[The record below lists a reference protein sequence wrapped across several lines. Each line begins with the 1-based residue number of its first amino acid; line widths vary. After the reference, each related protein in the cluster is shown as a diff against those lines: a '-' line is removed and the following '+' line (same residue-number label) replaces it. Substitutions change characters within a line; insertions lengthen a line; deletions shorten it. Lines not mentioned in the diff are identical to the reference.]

1 MSMLG
6 PAIAAGGSVAPVSV
20 SGGNLTWVVIV
31 AVVALAALA
40 VAGLLVREVLAASQG
55 TAKMQEIS
63 LAVQEGAAAY
73 LRRQFRTLGVFAFI
87 IPWILLVL
95 PADGES
101 VRWGRSAFFL
111 VGALFSALTGFTGMS
126 LCVRGN
132 VRVAAAAKES
142 GEHRAMRIA
151 FRTGGVAG
159 MFTVGL
165 GLFGAAIVVLIYRS
179 NAPEVLEG
187 FGFGAALLALF
198 MRVGG
203 GIYTKAADV
212 GADLVGKV
220 EQGIP
225 EDDPRNAATIAD
237 NVGDNVG
244 DCAGMAA
251 DLFES
256 YAVMLV
262 ASLILGKTAFGD
274 KGLVFPLIV
283 PMIGVITAVIGIF
296 SVRPLAR
303 DRSGMSAINRG
314 FFISAVISVIGVAV
328 LCFTFLPS
336 KFSALAGI
344 SDATIAGYNGNPQW
358 IAFGAVLIG
367 IVLASAIQLLTG
379 YFTETTRRPVKD
391 IGQASETGAATVIL
405 SGISVGMESAVYSAL
420 LIGGAVFGAYLLATG
435 NATIALFAVAMAGGG
450 LLTTVGVIVSMDS
463 FGPVTDN
470 AQGIAEMSGEVEG
483 DAAQAL
489 TKLDAIG
496 NTTKAI
502 TKGIAIATAVLAA
515 TALFGSFR
523 TSVEAA
529 LPAAARSTFALNVAQ
544 PNVLVGVIIGASVV
558 FLFSSLLIMAVG
570 RAAQRVVLEVRM
582 QFRNHPGIMDYTE
595 KPDYSRVVDIVTAD
609 SLRELVTPG
618 LLAVLTPIAVGFTFG
633 YAPLGSYL
641 VGAIAAGVLMAI
653 FLANSGGAWDNA
665 KKLVEDGNHGGKGSE
680 AHAATVIGDTVGDP
694 FKDTAGPAINPLI
707 KVMNLVSLLIATSV
721 VKYSGNTGLRIGVA
735 VGAVV
740 IIVAAIV
747 ISKRRAHSMGE
758 DVPAGAEVSGAT
770 SPAASVGSPDETA
783 DVVSAQAAAPDA
795 TVTAAA
801 PEAHQNGAT
810 HQNGNGHVATGSPS
824 SADLPPA
831 E

>member
-1 MSMLG
+1 MFQHVSAL
-6 PAIAAGGSVAPVSV
+6 AANPVSV
-20 SGGNLTWVVIV
+20 SGSNLTWVVIV
-31 AVVALAALA
+31 AVVGLVALGT
-40 VAGLLVREVLAASQG
+40 AGALVREVLAASQG
-55 TAKMQEIS
+55 TQKMQEIS
-63 LAVQEGAAAY
+63 RAVQEGAAAY
-73 LRRQFRTLGVFAFI
+73 LRRQFRTLGVFVFI
-87 IPWILLVL
+87 IFFVLLVL
-95 PADGES
+95 PVTAGGDG
-101 VRWGRSAFFL
+101 VRWGRSIFFL

-132 VRVAAAAKES
+132 VRVAAAAREG
-142 GEHRAMRIA
+142 GERPAFRLA

-165 GLFGAAIVVLIYRS
+165 GLIGAAIVVLIYRA

-187 FGFGAALLALF
+187 FGFGAALLAMF

-256 YAVMLV
+256 YSVMLV
-262 ASLILGKTAFGD
+262 AALILGKSAFGND
-274 KGLVFPLIV
+274 GLVFPLMI
-283 PMIGVITAVIGIF
+283 PAIGVLTAIVGIF
-296 SVRPLAR
+296 SVVPRSG

-314 FFISAVISVIGVAV
+314 FFISAILSVIGVAV
-328 LCFTFLPS
+328 ASFTFLPS
-336 KFSALAGI
+336 HFASFKGITDSGILSFS
-344 SDATIAGYNGNPQW
+344 GNPRV
-358 IAFGAVLIG
+358 IAFVAIVIG

-379 YFTETTRRPVKD
+379 YFTETSRRPVKD

-405 SGISVGMESAVYSAL
+405 SGISTGMESAVYSAL
-420 LIGGAVFGAYLLATG
+420 LIAGAVFFAYLLATG
-435 NATIALFAVAMAGGG
+435 NATVALFAVAMAGIG

-470 AQGIAEMSGEVEG
+470 AQGIAEMSGDVEG
-483 DAAQAL
+483 EAAQAL
-489 TKLDAIG
+489 TTLDAIG

-523 TSVEAA
+523 TSVESA
-529 LPAAARSTFALNVAQ
+529 LGSRAGTFSLDVAK
-544 PNVLVGVIIGASVV
+544 PNVLVGVIIGASIV
-558 FLFSSLLIMAVG
+558 FLFASLLIMAVG
-570 RAAQRVVLEVRM
+570 RAAQGVVIEVRN
-582 QFRNHPGIMDYTE
+582 QFRNHPGIMDFTE
-595 KPDYSRVVDIVTAD
+595 KPEYSRVIDLVTRD
-609 SLRELVTPG
+609 SLRELITPG
-618 LLAVLTPIAVGFTFG
+618 LLAVMAPIAVGFALG
-633 YAPLGSYL
+633 YQPLGSYL
-641 VGAIAAGVLMAI
+641 AGAIAAGVLMAI

-721 VKYSGNTGLRIGVA
+721 VKYSGNTGLRTGVA
-735 VGAVV
+735 LGAV
-740 IIVAAIV
+740 IIVVAAIV
-747 ISKRRAHSMGE
+747 ISKRRSAGIGGATPAATE
-758 DVPAGAEVSGAT
+758 VAGAV
-770 SPAASVGSPDETA
+770 SPAVEG
-783 DVVSAQAAAPDA
+783 AAATPVEGIPAVPLTSADDEADRA
-795 TVTAAA
+795 TVIKRG
-801 PEAHQNGAT
+801 E
-810 HQNGNGHVATGSPS
+810 
-824 SADLPPA
+824 
-831 E
+831 